1 MAEQND
7 PQLVQNFNK
16 LNNLSM
22 STYDSLFMKDL
33 PPQKVDAL
41 KANIVKYNN
50 ALNHISLNVAKN
62 ISTVLIDAKTKD

>member
-1 MAEQND
+1 
-7 PQLVQNFNK
+7 
-16 LNNLSM
+16 M